1 MSAQPLVAGVDGAP
15 GGFAVVT
22 LSAEGPIVPKISLAG
37 TFQEVLDTAT
47 TIAIDIPIGFP
58 DAIEGPGRV
67 AEQAVRPLLGA
78 RQSSVFSMPSREV
91 VYADTY
97 GEACEKA
104 LATSTPPRKVSKQA
118 FAIFGDIRLVDRVVT
133 PANQHRVFEC
143 HAELAFWRLNGE
155 AVMATP
161 KRVKGVPM
169 REGLGER
176 IALLVANGY
185 PEAMFDKSP
194 SKGMPL
200 IDLVDAAA
208 IALIARRCHKGEAVP
223 FPDPP
228 GVDGRGLR
236 IAIWA

>member
-1 MSAQPLVAGVDGAP
+1 MTEDAIVAGVDGAP

-22 LSAEGPIVPKISLAG
+22 LSPDGPIEPKVSLAG
-37 TFQEVLDTAT
+37 TFQELLDTVT
-47 TIAIDIPIGFP
+47 TIAIDIPIGLP
-58 DAIEGPGRV
+58 DAIKGPGRV

-97 GEACEKA
+97 GDACEKA
-104 LATSTPPRKVSKQA
+104 LSTSTPPRKISKQA
-118 FAIFGDIRLVDRVVT
+118 FAIFGDIRLVDSVLT

-143 HAELAFWRLNGE
+143 HAELAFWRLNGDTP
-155 AVMATP
+155 MPTP

-169 REGLGER
+169 REGLAER

-185 PEAMFDKSP
+185 PERIFDKSP
-194 SKGMPL
+194 SKGLPL

-208 IALIARRCHKGEAVP
+208 IALVARRCHKGVAQP

-228 GVDGRGLR
+228 GVDGKGLR